1 MSSTDM
7 TGAFIASVE
16 TWIAELEQARRTG
29 QYEATVA
36 HALASMQT
44 AVTCLRHL
52 AALDAARHRDD

>member
-1 MSSTDM
+1 M